1 MRIENLIKLTKR
13 KKQGR
18 IYRGA
23 EGAPAPLQ
31 PWNSI
36 GARGGWKRRREEE
49 EEEEEWK
56 MR

>member
-1 MRIENLIKLTKR
+1 MIKLTKR

-23 EGAPAPLQ
+23 KGAPAPLQ